1 MNEGGNYNG
10 GVLFDAFSVRVERT
24 EEGSHAPTNTYVGMS
39 VGRSGPP
46 NATQPT
52 IFHEGKTRR
61 CFFFLGSRCVKYGW
75 HNIVRRK
82 QRCVGAEAWLRLII
96 REAISIDSLK
106 KLRPAAPLRS
116 LRQLSIVRRISVW
129 DPYEARF
136 RK

>member
-61 CFFFLGSRCVKYGW
+61 CFFFLGSMCVKYGW
-75 HNIVRRK
+75 HNIVQRK
-82 QRCVGAEAWLRLII
+82 QRSVGAWLRLII

-106 KLRPAAPLRS
+106 KLRPAAPSANFRLYVCGC
-116 LRQLSIVRRISVW
+116 VRRISVW

>member
-61 CFFFLGSRCVKYGW
+61 CFFFCRFEVRLIWMAQYCSEEATVK
-75 HNIVRRK
+75 
-82 QRCVGAEAWLRLII
+82 GAEAWLRLII

-106 KLRPAAPLRS
+106 KLRPAAPLPPPTFDCMR
-116 LRQLSIVRRISVW
+116 LRQKNLRLGSV
-129 DPYEARF
+129 
-136 RK
+136 